1 MKTMKVLH
9 VTTIDVGGAYK
20 AALRL
25 HEGLTR
31 LGVESG
37 ILLRT
42 KRNKGNVGAEV
53 FSNGLSATMS
63 KAKNVWNLIWADGE
77 ITRDVLGTDI
87 SRNTQVQ
94 EADVIILH
102 WINSFLTVR
111 ELKKLAALQKPILW
125 FLHDMWPFTGGCHY
139 DGYCGRYEN
148 GCGNCPLVSRCGDND
163 ISQRNFSDKA
173 VLMQCMDAV
182 IAGPSS
188 WIVECAKKS
197 GILSGKKVVY
207 LPNMLDTEIF
217 HPIADKTELRRKYGV
232 DSGKKIILFGAA
244 DAGTENKT
252 KGFSFLCEA
261 LAKLPREKYQLAVFG
276 NAGGNLNLPE
286 GFDVTLLGFIPEEQ
300 KLTEIYN
307 MADVL
312 VNPSKQE
319 AFGYTACEAMA
330 CGTPVTAFPV
340 GGLREQIVHLESG
353 YLAKFQNAED
363 IARGIV
369 YCSENRERLGMQARK
384 GVLRYS
390 YENAAPQYLKI
401 MEAALCNAAR

>member
-1 MKTMKVLH
+1 MKVLH

-25 HEGLTR
+25 HEGLMR
-31 LGVESG
+31 LGVQSG

-42 KRNKGNVGAEV
+42 KRNKENAGEEV
-53 FSNGLSATMS
+53 FSNKLSAIIS
-63 KAKNVWNLIWADGE
+63 KAKNAWNLIWADGE

-111 ELKKLAALQKPILW
+111 ELKQLAALQKPILW

-139 DGYCGRYEN
+139 DGYCGSYEN
-148 GCGNCPLVSRCGDND
+148 GCGNCPFVSRRGDND
-163 ISQRNFSDKA
+163 ISRRNFADKEA
-173 VLMQCMDAV
+173 LMRCMDAV

-188 WIVECAKKS
+188 WIVECAKNS
-197 GILSGKKVVY
+197 GIFAGKKVIY
-207 LPNMLDTEIF
+207 LPNMLDTEVF
-217 HPIADKTELRRKYGV
+217 FPIEDKAYLRRKYGIENGRKV
-232 DSGKKIILFGAA
+232 ILFGAA

-261 LAKLPREKYQLAVFG
+261 LEKLPRDKYQLAVFG
-276 NAGGNLNLPE
+276 NAGGNLNLPV
-286 GFDVTLLGFIPEEQ
+286 GFDVTLLGFISEEQ
-300 KLTEIYN
+300 RLAEIYN
-307 MADVL
+307 LADVL

-340 GGLREQIVHLESG
+340 GGLKEQIVHLENG
-353 YLAKFQNAED
+353 YLAEFQSAED
-363 IARGIV
+363 IARGII
-369 YCSENRERLGMQARK
+369 YCAENRECLGVQARK
-384 GVLRYS
+384 GALRYS
-390 YENAAPQYLKI
+390 YKSAAPEYLKFL
-401 MEAALCNAAR
+401 ETELDVHE